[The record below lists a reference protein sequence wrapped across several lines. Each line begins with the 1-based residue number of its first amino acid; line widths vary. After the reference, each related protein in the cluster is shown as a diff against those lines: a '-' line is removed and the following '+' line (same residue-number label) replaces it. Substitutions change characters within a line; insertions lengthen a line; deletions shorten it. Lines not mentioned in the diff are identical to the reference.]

1 MGIIII
7 NIYPIFNTVS
17 KNGEFKIVFDHF
29 NLILSYRKMR
39 IKYSL
44 TLLLLL
50 GLATNEDLT

>member
-29 NLILSYRKMR
+29 NLILSLEKCELS
-39 IKYSL
+39 IH
-44 TLLLLL
+44 
-50 GLATNEDLT
+50 